1 MVKSNGLYW
10 FPGESFVS
18 LLLRLLLLGFIFTVP
33 MVTPVEAQ
41 LSLEDTLPGIP
52 EVVVQARDFTVDEQA
67 GFTTFRVDVHVPAD
81 HHGYLDRGDEG
92 LFIPLAFAFDSLEER
107 GFRVTELSRPSGTR
121 DDIVHATVLRE
132 SGAFEFW
139 LEAPDDT
146 LSPAGTFSA
155 TLRHQICNDVTNVC
169 YPPKTT
175 TFPIRFAETAVD
187 DPSSASANIAQRPS
201 APALT
206 LSERLAALFRRHFA
220 NLPIALLLVFL
231 AGLIASATPCVYP
244 VIPIT
249 SAILMAR
256 GGGARRLG
264 QLNALVYFLGITFFF
279 TLLGIFAATTGT
291 ALSAVMTSA
300 WVNLAFAG
308 LFAYFGLSMIGFYEF
323 QFLTPL
329 IAKLDNTAGRWDGF
343 FGTFLMGTTA
353 GLVISPCVG
362 PIAGAILLDIT
373 GQAAGTQLSGN
384 VSTAETA
391 LRGIG
396 LMASFGMGL
405 GIPFLVVGM
414 LSNGLPQSGPWLTKV
429 KFLLGIPIL
438 YFAYVYYLKGME
450 TAAVSP
456 NIAHAILVGILAIA
470 LAVFLGLFHSLGHA
484 PAQGQLVR
492 RVLGIILLILGVH
505 FLYNGLGQSGILIP
519 VSGTGQPITVQG
531 GGIGESTASQVEFS
545 GNLRWLRDF
554 PRAQEQARVEGRPL
568 FVDFYAT
575 WCANCKAF
583 QRLAENNPQL
593 NNALQQAVLVKIY
606 DTDEIF
612 GTFQRD
618 ENYPE
623 LGGAGGQPFL
633 PLFAIYSDRGV
644 LHWKGQD
651 YRAVTTIASQIE
663 AAKQI
668 VVP

>member
-1 MVKSNGLYW
+1 M
-10 FPGESFVS
+10 P
-18 LLLRLLLLGFIFTVP
+18 LLLCVLLVGFMFAFPVA
-33 MVTPVEAQ
+33 TPVEAQ

-52 EVVVQARDFTVDEQA
+52 EVVVQGRDFTVDEQA
-67 GFTTFRVDVHVPAD
+67 GLTTFRIDVHVPAD

-92 LFIPLAFAFDSLEER
+92 LFIPLDFAFDSLAER
-107 GFRVTELSRPSGTR
+107 GFRVTEVSRPSGTR

-139 LEAPDDT
+139 LEAPDDSLPPT
-146 LSPAGTFSA
+146 GTFSA
-155 TLRHQICNDVTNVC
+155 TLRHQICNDVTNIC

-175 TFPIRFAETAVD
+175 TFPLRFAEAAGD
-187 DPSSASANIAQRPS
+187 EPALASSSITQQASAPV
-201 APALT
+201 LT
-206 LSERLAALFRRHFA
+206 LSERLTALFRRHFA
-220 NLPIALLLVFL
+220 NFPMALLLVFL

-291 ALSAVMTSA
+291 ALSALMTSA

-308 LFAYFGLSMIGFYEF
+308 VFAYFGLSMIGFYEF

-329 IAKLDNTAGRWDGF
+329 IAKLDNAAGRWDGF

-373 GQAAGTQLSGN
+373 GQAAGTQLSGSI
-384 VSTAETA
+384 STAETT

-405 GIPFLVVGM
+405 GIPFLAVGM

-429 KFLLGIPIL
+429 KILLGIPIL
-438 YFAYVYYLKGME
+438 YFAYIYYLKGME
-450 TAAVSP
+450 TAAVP
-456 NIAHAILVGILAIA
+456 PTIAHAILVGVLAIA
-470 LAVFLGLFHSLGHA
+470 LAVFLGLFHSLGDA

-492 RVLGIILLILGVH
+492 RILGIILLIVGVH
-505 FLYNGLGQSGILIP
+505 FLYNGLGRSGILIP
-519 VSGTGQPITVQG
+519 APETGQQMAARGLTSSEG
-531 GGIGESTASQVEFS
+531 GGSEDSTASQVEFS

-554 PRAQEQARVEGRPL
+554 PLAQEQARVEGRPL

-583 QRLAENNPQL
+583 QRLAENNAEL

-612 GTFQRD
+612 GAFQRD

-623 LGGAGGQPFL
+623 LGGVGGQPFL
-633 PLFAIYSDRGV
+633 PLFAIYSDQGD

-651 YRAVTTIASQIE
+651 YRAVTTIVSQIE
-663 AAKQI
+663 AVKQI